1 LFFPTEEWTDPLID
15 MLSILFNS
23 ADDGQMQEHH
33 LLQLLSGIIQWID
46 PPDAVSQAIE
56 DGKSERSYSYILYTF
71 NHLFCFLQSVIFILI
86 VSVSCLMDAVH
97 FYLSQLSQTLLC

>member
-1 LFFPTEEWTDPLID
+1 LFFTTEEWTDPLID

-56 DGKSERSYSYILYTF
+56 DGKSERSYS
-71 NHLFCFLQSVIFILI
+71 
-86 VSVSCLMDAVH
+86 
-97 FYLSQLSQTLLC
+97 

>member
-1 LFFPTEEWTDPLID
+1 MCAIPALTTGLSEQIKLLAHSKFFYFATPWNFLSESNSLFFPTEEWTDPLID

-56 DGKSERSYSYILYTF
+56 DGKSERSYS
-71 NHLFCFLQSVIFILI
+71 
-86 VSVSCLMDAVH
+86 
-97 FYLSQLSQTLLC
+97 